1 MVLPVG
7 IEPTT
12 SPLPREGKP
21 SNAPATLDAERPVRG
36 RHADTTPL
44 EISSHS

>member
-12 SPLPREGKP
+12 SPLPR
-21 SNAPATLDAERPVRG
+21 VRLRARNG
-36 RHADTTPL
+36 GILHRLQFNRSA
-44 EISSHS
+44 S